1 MLDIFTMRA
10 YYIDM
15 KTLAQTTQTT
25 NAKPEAIFALWKDVD
40 NWADH
45 DEGIEWAKLVDEFGV
60 GARYVIKPKG
70 GPKTKAT
77 IVTVIENQKFVD
89 VSHLLGC
96 EMTFD
101 HTLEVRDGRTVV
113 TLVMSLEGPLTWLWT
128 KILGKNQQADLEKS
142 TAKLIMAA
150 EANS

>member
-1 MLDIFTMRA
+1 MFNMRA
-10 YYIDM
+10 YYMIM
-15 KTLAQTTQTT
+15 KTLAQTTQIT
-25 NAKPEAIFALWKDVD
+25 NAKPEAVFALWRDVN
-40 NWADH
+40 NWANH
-45 DEGIEWAKLVDEFGV
+45 DEGIEWAKLIDLFGE
-60 GARYVIKPKG
+60 GGRYVIKPKG

-96 EMTFD
+96 EMKFD
-101 HTLEVRDGRTVV
+101 HTLEVRDGKTVV
-113 TLVMSLEGPLTWLWT
+113 TLVMTLEGPLTWLWT

-142 TAKLIMAA
+142 TAKLIATA